1 MVASNSVLV
10 PLQAEFFALEGLSQ
24 LLLTV
29 RDIRSKI
36 NEDLKIHGIVLTMF
50 DKRNNLSEQIEED
63 VRGNLGEL
71 VYDTVI
77 PRNVRISEAPSFSMP
92 ALIYD
97 HKCSGAIA
105 YQKLAAEFLKREDH
119 FERRKNEFKNERKKG
134 LGRGLSSFLDVDGFD
149 EIVEISNPEDGV
161 SKASN
166 SSNFLPIEQLVPN
179 QNQPRKDFSAD
190 ELKSLASSIR
200 ETGIIQP
207 ILVRKNNSFYE
218 IVAGE
223 RRWRAAQLAKIHEV
237 PVLIKELT
245 NEEVVKISIVENI
258 QRVDLNPIEEA
269 NSYHQLIR
277 DFGYTQEK
285 VSSSLGKSRSYIAN
299 SLRLLS
305 LPESIIKLLKEGKL
319 TSGHARALVGV
330 KNSEFLAKKI
340 IEDGLSVRDIENIVK
355 KGIDQSN
362 NRIEKKPSIK
372 KDVDTL
378 NLEQDLKMAL
388 GLKTVIDHN
397 ENSGR
402 GSIIIKYRDLEQ
414 LDEFCS
420 KIMKI

>member
-1 MVASNSVLV
+1 MSS
-10 PLQAEFFALEGLSQ
+10 
-24 LLLTV
+24 
-29 RDIRSKI
+29 
-36 NEDLKIHGIVLTMF
+36 
-50 DKRNNLSEQIEED
+50 
-63 VRGNLGEL
+63 
-71 VYDTVI
+71 
-77 PRNVRISEAPSFSMP
+77 
-92 ALIYD
+92 
-97 HKCSGAIA
+97 
-105 YQKLAAEFLKREDH
+105 
-119 FERRKNEFKNERKKG
+119 KNERKKG
-134 LGRGLSSFLDVDGFD
+134 LGRGLSSFLDVDSFD
-149 EIVEISNPEDGV
+149 EIVEISNPEKEV

-166 SSNFLPIEQLVPN
+166 SSNFLPIEHLVPN
-179 QNQPRKDFSAD
+179 QNQPRKNFSED
-190 ELKSLASSIR
+190 ELKSLASSIS

-305 LPESIIKLLKEGKL
+305 LPKSIIKFLEEGKL

-330 KNSEFLAKKI
+330 ENSEFLAKKI
-340 IEDGLSVRDIENIVK
+340 IEEGLSVRDIENIVK

-362 NRIEKKPSIK
+362 NRIERKPSIK

>member
-1 MVASNSVLV
+1 MSS
-10 PLQAEFFALEGLSQ
+10 
-24 LLLTV
+24 
-29 RDIRSKI
+29 
-36 NEDLKIHGIVLTMF
+36 
-50 DKRNNLSEQIEED
+50 
-63 VRGNLGEL
+63 
-71 VYDTVI
+71 
-77 PRNVRISEAPSFSMP
+77 
-92 ALIYD
+92 
-97 HKCSGAIA
+97 
-105 YQKLAAEFLKREDH
+105 
-119 FERRKNEFKNERKKG
+119 KNERKKG
-134 LGRGLSSFLDVDGFD
+134 LGRGLSSFLDVDSFD
-149 EIVEISNPEDGV
+149 EIVEISNPEKEV

-166 SSNFLPIEQLVPN
+166 SSSFLPIEHLVPN
-179 QNQPRKDFSAD
+179 QNQPRKNFSED
-190 ELKSLASSIR
+190 ELKSLASSIS

-305 LPESIIKLLKEGKL
+305 LPKSIIKFIEEGKL

-340 IEDGLSVRDIENIVK
+340 IEEGLSVRDIENIVK
-355 KGIDQSN
+355 TGIDQRN

>member
-1 MVASNSVLV
+1 MSS
-10 PLQAEFFALEGLSQ
+10 
-24 LLLTV
+24 
-29 RDIRSKI
+29 
-36 NEDLKIHGIVLTMF
+36 
-50 DKRNNLSEQIEED
+50 
-63 VRGNLGEL
+63 
-71 VYDTVI
+71 
-77 PRNVRISEAPSFSMP
+77 
-92 ALIYD
+92 
-97 HKCSGAIA
+97 
-105 YQKLAAEFLKREDH
+105 
-119 FERRKNEFKNERKKG
+119 KNERKKG
-134 LGRGLSSFLDVDGFD
+134 LGRGLSSFLDVDSFD
-149 EIVEISNPEDGV
+149 EIVEISNTEKEV

-166 SSNFLPIEQLVPN
+166 GSNFLPIEHLVPN
-179 QNQPRKDFSAD
+179 QNQPRKNFSEI
-190 ELKSLASSIR
+190 ELKSLASSIS

-305 LPESIIKLLKEGKL
+305 LPKSIIKFLEEGKL

-340 IEDGLSVRDIENIVK
+340 IEEGLSVRDTENIVK

>member
-1 MVASNSVLV
+1 MSS
-10 PLQAEFFALEGLSQ
+10 
-24 LLLTV
+24 
-29 RDIRSKI
+29 
-36 NEDLKIHGIVLTMF
+36 
-50 DKRNNLSEQIEED
+50 
-63 VRGNLGEL
+63 
-71 VYDTVI
+71 
-77 PRNVRISEAPSFSMP
+77 
-92 ALIYD
+92 
-97 HKCSGAIA
+97 
-105 YQKLAAEFLKREDH
+105 
-119 FERRKNEFKNERKKG
+119 KNERKKG
-134 LGRGLSSFLDVDGFD
+134 LGRGLSSFLDVDSFD
-149 EIVEISNPEDGV
+149 EIVETSNAEKEV

-166 SSNFLPIEQLVPN
+166 SSNFLPIEHLVPN
-179 QNQPRKDFSAD
+179 QNQPRKNFSED
-190 ELKSLASSIR
+190 ELKSLASSIS

-305 LPESIIKLLKEGKL
+305 LPKSIIKFLEEGKL

-340 IEDGLSVRDIENIVK
+340 IEEGLSVRDIENIVK
-355 KGIDQSN
+355 TGIDQKN

-402 GSIIIKYRDLEQ
+402 GSIIIKYKDLEQ

>member
-1 MVASNSVLV
+1 MSS
-10 PLQAEFFALEGLSQ
+10 
-24 LLLTV
+24 
-29 RDIRSKI
+29 
-36 NEDLKIHGIVLTMF
+36 
-50 DKRNNLSEQIEED
+50 
-63 VRGNLGEL
+63 
-71 VYDTVI
+71 
-77 PRNVRISEAPSFSMP
+77 
-92 ALIYD
+92 
-97 HKCSGAIA
+97 
-105 YQKLAAEFLKREDH
+105 
-119 FERRKNEFKNERKKG
+119 KNERKKG
-134 LGRGLSSFLDVDGFD
+134 LGRGLSSFLDVDSFD
-149 EIVEISNPEDGV
+149 EIVEISNPEKEV

-166 SSNFLPIEQLVPN
+166 SSNFLPIEHLVPN
-179 QNQPRKDFSAD
+179 QNQPRKNFSED
-190 ELKSLASSIR
+190 ELKSLASSIS

-305 LPESIIKLLKEGKL
+305 LPKSIIKFLEEGKL

-340 IEDGLSVRDIENIVK
+340 IEGGLSVRDIENIVK
-355 KGIDQSN
+355 KGIDQSD

>member
-1 MVASNSVLV
+1 MSS
-10 PLQAEFFALEGLSQ
+10 
-24 LLLTV
+24 
-29 RDIRSKI
+29 
-36 NEDLKIHGIVLTMF
+36 
-50 DKRNNLSEQIEED
+50 
-63 VRGNLGEL
+63 
-71 VYDTVI
+71 
-77 PRNVRISEAPSFSMP
+77 
-92 ALIYD
+92 
-97 HKCSGAIA
+97 
-105 YQKLAAEFLKREDH
+105 
-119 FERRKNEFKNERKKG
+119 KNERKKG
-134 LGRGLSSFLDVDGFD
+134 LGRGLSSFLDVDSFD
-149 EIVEISNPEDGV
+149 EIVEISNPENEV

-166 SSNFLPIEQLVPN
+166 SSNFLPIEHLVPN
-179 QNQPRKDFSAD
+179 QNQPRKNFSED

-269 NSYHQLIR
+269 NSFHQLIR

-305 LPESIIKLLKEGKL
+305 LPKSIIKFLEEGKL

-340 IEDGLSVRDIENIVK
+340 IEEGLSVRDIENIVK

-362 NRIEKKPSIK
+362 NRIEKKSSIK

>member
-1 MVASNSVLV
+1 MSS
-10 PLQAEFFALEGLSQ
+10 
-24 LLLTV
+24 
-29 RDIRSKI
+29 
-36 NEDLKIHGIVLTMF
+36 
-50 DKRNNLSEQIEED
+50 
-63 VRGNLGEL
+63 
-71 VYDTVI
+71 
-77 PRNVRISEAPSFSMP
+77 
-92 ALIYD
+92 
-97 HKCSGAIA
+97 
-105 YQKLAAEFLKREDH
+105 
-119 FERRKNEFKNERKKG
+119 KNERKKG
-134 LGRGLSSFLDVDGFD
+134 LGRGLSSFLDVDSFD
-149 EIVEISNPEDGV
+149 EIVEISNTEKEV

-166 SSNFLPIEQLVPN
+166 GSNFLPIEHLVPN
-179 QNQPRKDFSAD
+179 QNQPRKNFSED
-190 ELKSLASSIR
+190 ELKSLASSIS

-305 LPESIIKLLKEGKL
+305 LPKSIIKFLEEGKL

-340 IEDGLSVRDIENIVK
+340 IEEGLSVRDTENIVK

>member
-1 MVASNSVLV
+1 MSS
-10 PLQAEFFALEGLSQ
+10 
-24 LLLTV
+24 
-29 RDIRSKI
+29 
-36 NEDLKIHGIVLTMF
+36 
-50 DKRNNLSEQIEED
+50 
-63 VRGNLGEL
+63 
-71 VYDTVI
+71 
-77 PRNVRISEAPSFSMP
+77 
-92 ALIYD
+92 
-97 HKCSGAIA
+97 
-105 YQKLAAEFLKREDH
+105 
-119 FERRKNEFKNERKKG
+119 KNERKKG
-134 LGRGLSSFLDVDGFD
+134 LGRGLSSFLDVDSFD
-149 EIVEISNPEDGV
+149 EIVEISNPEKEV

-166 SSNFLPIEQLVPN
+166 SSNFLPIEHLVPN
-179 QNQPRKDFSAD
+179 QNQPRKNFSED
-190 ELKSLASSIR
+190 ELKSLASSIS

-305 LPESIIKLLKEGKL
+305 LPKSIIKFLEEGKL

-340 IEDGLSVRDIENIVK
+340 IEEGLSVRDIENIVK

-362 NRIEKKPSIK
+362 NRIEKKSSIK

>member
-1 MVASNSVLV
+1 MSS
-10 PLQAEFFALEGLSQ
+10 
-24 LLLTV
+24 
-29 RDIRSKI
+29 
-36 NEDLKIHGIVLTMF
+36 
-50 DKRNNLSEQIEED
+50 
-63 VRGNLGEL
+63 
-71 VYDTVI
+71 
-77 PRNVRISEAPSFSMP
+77 
-92 ALIYD
+92 
-97 HKCSGAIA
+97 
-105 YQKLAAEFLKREDH
+105 
-119 FERRKNEFKNERKKG
+119 KNERKKG
-134 LGRGLSSFLDVDGFD
+134 LGRGLSSFLDVDSFD
-149 EIVEISNPEDGV
+149 EIVEISNPEKEV

-166 SSNFLPIEQLVPN
+166 SSNFLPIEHLVPN
-179 QNQPRKDFSAD
+179 QNQPRKNFSED
-190 ELKSLASSIR
+190 ELKSLASSIS

-305 LPESIIKLLKEGKL
+305 LPKSIIKFLEEGKL

-340 IEDGLSVRDIENIVK
+340 IEEGLSVRDIENIVK
-355 KGIDQSN
+355 KGIDQTN

>member
-1 MVASNSVLV
+1 MSS
-10 PLQAEFFALEGLSQ
+10 
-24 LLLTV
+24 
-29 RDIRSKI
+29 
-36 NEDLKIHGIVLTMF
+36 
-50 DKRNNLSEQIEED
+50 
-63 VRGNLGEL
+63 
-71 VYDTVI
+71 
-77 PRNVRISEAPSFSMP
+77 
-92 ALIYD
+92 
-97 HKCSGAIA
+97 
-105 YQKLAAEFLKREDH
+105 
-119 FERRKNEFKNERKKG
+119 KNERKKG
-134 LGRGLSSFLDVDGFD
+134 LGRGLSSFLDVDSFD
-149 EIVEISNPEDGV
+149 EIVEISNPEKEV

-166 SSNFLPIEQLVPN
+166 SSNFLPIEHLVPN
-179 QNQPRKDFSAD
+179 QNQPRKNFSED
-190 ELKSLASSIR
+190 ELKSLASSIS

-305 LPESIIKLLKEGKL
+305 LPKSIIKFIEEGKL

-340 IEDGLSVRDIENIVK
+340 IEEGLSVRDIENIVK
-355 KGIDQSN
+355 KGIDQSD
-362 NRIEKKPSIK
+362 NRIEKKPTIK

>member
-1 MVASNSVLV
+1 MSS
-10 PLQAEFFALEGLSQ
+10 
-24 LLLTV
+24 
-29 RDIRSKI
+29 
-36 NEDLKIHGIVLTMF
+36 
-50 DKRNNLSEQIEED
+50 
-63 VRGNLGEL
+63 
-71 VYDTVI
+71 
-77 PRNVRISEAPSFSMP
+77 
-92 ALIYD
+92 
-97 HKCSGAIA
+97 
-105 YQKLAAEFLKREDH
+105 
-119 FERRKNEFKNERKKG
+119 KNERKKG
-134 LGRGLSSFLDVDGFD
+134 LGRGLSSFLDVDSFD
-149 EIVEISNPEDGV
+149 EIVEISNPEKEV

-166 SSNFLPIEQLVPN
+166 SSNFLPIEHLVPN
-179 QNQPRKDFSAD
+179 QNQPRKNFSED
-190 ELKSLASSIR
+190 ELKSLASSIS

-305 LPESIIKLLKEGKL
+305 LPKSIIKFIEEGKL

-340 IEDGLSVRDIENIVK
+340 IEEGLSVRDIENIVK

>member
-1 MVASNSVLV
+1 MSS
-10 PLQAEFFALEGLSQ
+10 
-24 LLLTV
+24 
-29 RDIRSKI
+29 
-36 NEDLKIHGIVLTMF
+36 
-50 DKRNNLSEQIEED
+50 
-63 VRGNLGEL
+63 
-71 VYDTVI
+71 
-77 PRNVRISEAPSFSMP
+77 
-92 ALIYD
+92 
-97 HKCSGAIA
+97 
-105 YQKLAAEFLKREDH
+105 
-119 FERRKNEFKNERKKG
+119 KNERKKG
-134 LGRGLSSFLDVDGFD
+134 LGRGLSSFLDVDSFD
-149 EIVEISNPEDGV
+149 EIVEISNPEKEV
-161 SKASN
+161 SVASN
-166 SSNFLPIEQLVPN
+166 SSNFLPIEHLVPN
-179 QNQPRKDFSAD
+179 QNQPRKNFSED
-190 ELKSLASSIR
+190 ELKSLAYSIR

-305 LPESIIKLLKEGKL
+305 LPESIIKFLKEGKL

-340 IEDGLSVRDIENIVK
+340 IEEGLSVRDIENIVK

-362 NRIEKKPSIK
+362 NRIEQKPLIK

>member
-1 MVASNSVLV
+1 MSS
-10 PLQAEFFALEGLSQ
+10 
-24 LLLTV
+24 
-29 RDIRSKI
+29 
-36 NEDLKIHGIVLTMF
+36 
-50 DKRNNLSEQIEED
+50 
-63 VRGNLGEL
+63 
-71 VYDTVI
+71 
-77 PRNVRISEAPSFSMP
+77 
-92 ALIYD
+92 
-97 HKCSGAIA
+97 
-105 YQKLAAEFLKREDH
+105 
-119 FERRKNEFKNERKKG
+119 KNERKKG
-134 LGRGLSSFLDVDGFD
+134 LGRGLSSFLDVDSFD
-149 EIVEISNPEDGV
+149 EIVEISNPEKEV

-166 SSNFLPIEQLVPN
+166 SSNFLPIEHLVPN
-179 QNQPRKDFSAD
+179 QNQPRKNFSED
-190 ELKSLASSIR
+190 ELKSLASSIS

-305 LPESIIKLLKEGKL
+305 LPKSIIKFLEEGKL

-340 IEDGLSVRDIENIVK
+340 IEEGLSVRDIENIVK

-362 NRIEKKPSIK
+362 NRIEQKSSIK